1 MKKITLLFSLFLLNI
16 TLYSQ
21 NNPFFTKPANSSI
34 ELGLGAGFFN
44 SVEDNTA
51 VRLQLAKRDV
61 ILNKF
66 GFYYTYEF
74 STKDGVDNNDLLGL
88 NYRLSNKFSIQVAG
102 EFLTNESLFKY
113 ENARKELS
121 FVYEPIKTP
130 LSFTLGYSNNFG
142 PTITFN
148 YKFFRKKNVSK
159 SKESSVEKN
168 FSSTTTKPFNKD
180 SSPSNQLNNSSKT
193 NSQKD
198 DIKSINNS
206 NTKKNI
212 TNDIKSNINLQN
224 TKPSV
229 NNSIN
234 KTSTIKKDVDTLLN
248 KQVAKRVIKKENSTK
263 TTKPDYKKICDDNKV
278 PFAYN
283 SSSLSA
289 ADKRKLQ
296 NFASVLTSNKKLKL
310 KIIGRTDKIGSDA
323 FNLVL
328 GQKRADSA
336 KTFLVS
342 KGVNESQL
350 ISTSVGEKYA
360 QNANTPEERAIART
374 TLFEFIF

>member
-159 SKESSVEKN
+159 SKEPSVEKN

-180 SSPSNQLNNSSKT
+180 SSPSSQLNNSSKT

-234 KTSTIKKDVDTLLN
+234 KTSTTKKDVDTLLN
-248 KQVAKRVIKKENSTK
+248 KQTAKRVIKKENSTK

-278 PFAYN
+278 PFAFN

-310 KIIGRTDKIGSDA
+310 KIIGRADKIGSDA

-360 QNANTPEERAIART
+360 QNANTPKERAIART